1 MIETSHISQIIPS
14 VDPCSGSS
22 PVRTLADCERTG
34 VTSSL
39 YGSIETPASS
49 IATTTGGNL
58 NLLPERAI
66 TSSIGFIFSNAE
78 NYLELDIY
86 NIDLEDQIGTSDAD
100 TVLTKC
106 LDTGLNKWCSL
117 INRNPLTGTF
127 HEGEG
132 KINTPLLNLTKGIVS
147 THYILIHD
155 YLKQHIKQLNYAV
168 LSGPNLAVEIAQK
181 KPAAAVIANKVIE
194 QANSISELFHNS
206 NLRLYPSNDP
216 QGVSIAGAV
225 KNIIAIGAGIIEGLG
240 LGDNAKAALITR
252 GISETSELIK
262 KAGGNYNSAFGLA
275 GIGDMSLTCSGP
287 HSRNMAYGMKIV
299 KNNNEPPKELVE
311 GLNAINATIAL
322 SEKLDLELPIM
333 TSIKK
338 ILNKEA
344 NIDEII
350 KKLLSRP
357 IKNEFI

>member
-1 MIETSHISQIIPS
+1 MSSYSNICFYGGGAWGQALAITLASLGHKSTLIVSDKIRETNINNHISKRFPQTKLSPLIKASIDNNEIVKNCDLIFITTESKRVLNVINQI
-14 VDPCSGSS
+14 
-22 PVRTLADCERTG
+22 A
-34 VTSSL
+34 
-39 YGSIETPASS
+39 
-49 IATTTGGNL
+49 
-58 NLLPERAI
+58 LLSKKNTHVVI
-66 TSSIGFIFSNAE
+66 TSKGFANNKGKTFSEVVQSDFPKLALSI
-78 NYLELDIY
+78 
-86 NIDLEDQIGTSDAD
+86 
-100 TVLTKC
+100 
-106 LDTGLNKWCSL
+106 
-117 INRNPLTGTF
+117 
-127 HEGEG
+127 
-132 KINTPLLNLTKGIVS
+132 
-147 THYILIHD
+147 
-155 YLKQHIKQLNYAV
+155 
-168 LSGPNLAVEIAQK
+168 LSGPTFADEIANSQ
-181 KPAAAVIANKVIE
+181 PAAAVVANKEIE
-194 QANSISELFHNS
+194 KANSICELFHNS

-311 GLNAINATIAL
+311 GLNAIHATIAL
-322 SEKLDLELPIM
+322 SQKLNIELPIM

-338 ILNKEA
+338 ILNREA

-357 IKNEFI
+357 IKNEFN

>member
-1 MIETSHISQIIPS
+1 MLSDKNIHVINTSKGFATNKGETFSE
-14 VDPCSGSS
+14 VVESS
-22 PVRTLADCERTG
+22 FPKMTL
-34 VTSSL
+34 
-39 YGSIETPASS
+39 SI
-49 IATTTGGNL
+49 
-58 NLLPERAI
+58 
-66 TSSIGFIFSNAE
+66 
-78 NYLELDIY
+78 
-86 NIDLEDQIGTSDAD
+86 
-100 TVLTKC
+100 
-106 LDTGLNKWCSL
+106 
-117 INRNPLTGTF
+117 LTGPTF
-127 HEGEG
+127 A
-132 KINTPLLNLTKGIVS
+132 
-147 THYILIHD
+147 D
-155 YLKQHIKQLNYAV
+155 
-168 LSGPNLAVEIAQK
+168 EIANNQ
-181 KPAAAVIANKVIE
+181 PAAAVIANKDIE
-194 QANSISELFHNS
+194 KANSICKLFHNS

-262 KAGGNYNSAFGLA
+262 KAGGIYTSAFGLA

-299 KNNNEPPKELVE
+299 NNNNEPPKELVE
-311 GLNAINATIAL
+311 GLNAIHATIAL
-322 SEKLDLELPIM
+322 SEKLEIELPIM

-338 ILNKEA
+338 ILNREA

>member
-1 MIETSHISQIIPS
+1 MSSYSNICFYGGGAWGQALAITLASLGHKSTLIVSDKIRETDINNHLSKRFPQTKLSPLIKASVDKNQIIQQC
-14 VDPCSGSS
+14 D
-22 PVRTLADCERTG
+22 L
-34 VTSSL
+34 
-39 YGSIETPASS
+39 IF
-49 IATTTGGNL
+49 ITTESKRVLDAINQVAFL
-58 NLLPERAI
+58 SDKNVHVVI
-66 TSSIGFIFSNAE
+66 TSKGFATNKGETFSEVVESDFPNMNLSI
-78 NYLELDIY
+78 
-86 NIDLEDQIGTSDAD
+86 
-100 TVLTKC
+100 
-106 LDTGLNKWCSL
+106 
-117 INRNPLTGTF
+117 LTGPTF
-127 HEGEG
+127 A
-132 KINTPLLNLTKGIVS
+132 
-147 THYILIHD
+147 D
-155 YLKQHIKQLNYAV
+155 
-168 LSGPNLAVEIAQK
+168 EIANNQ
-181 KPAAAVIANKVIE
+181 PAAAVIANKVIE
-194 QANSISELFHNS
+194 QANSICELFHHS

-252 GISETSELIK
+252 GISETSELIE
-262 KAGGNYNSAFGLA
+262 KAGGNYTSAFGLA

-287 HSRNMAYGMKIV
+287 HSRNMAYGMKFV

-344 NIDEII
+344 NIDEIV

-357 IKNEFI
+357 IKNEFN

>member
-1 MIETSHISQIIPS
+1 MN
-14 VDPCSGSS
+14 
-22 PVRTLADCERTG
+22 L
-34 VTSSL
+34 
-39 YGSIETPASS
+39 SI
-49 IATTTGGNL
+49 
-58 NLLPERAI
+58 
-66 TSSIGFIFSNAE
+66 
-78 NYLELDIY
+78 
-86 NIDLEDQIGTSDAD
+86 
-100 TVLTKC
+100 
-106 LDTGLNKWCSL
+106 
-117 INRNPLTGTF
+117 LTGPTF
-127 HEGEG
+127 A
-132 KINTPLLNLTKGIVS
+132 
-147 THYILIHD
+147 D
-155 YLKQHIKQLNYAV
+155 
-168 LSGPNLAVEIAQK
+168 EIANNQ
-181 KPAAAVIANKVIE
+181 PAAAVIANKVIE
-194 QANSISELFHNS
+194 QANSICELFHHS

-225 KNIIAIGAGIIEGLG
+225 KNIIAIGAGIIEGLK

-252 GISETSELIK
+252 GISETSELIE
-262 KAGGNYNSAFGLA
+262 KAGGNYTSAFGLA

>member
-1 MIETSHISQIIPS
+1 MSSYSNICFYGGGAWGQALAITLASLGHKSTLIVSDKIRETDINNHLSKRFPQTKLSPLIKASVDKNQIIQQC
-14 VDPCSGSS
+14 D
-22 PVRTLADCERTG
+22 L
-34 VTSSL
+34 
-39 YGSIETPASS
+39 IF
-49 IATTTGGNL
+49 ITTESKRVLDVINQVA
-58 NLLPERAI
+58 LLSNKNIHVII
-66 TSSIGFIFSNAE
+66 TSKGFATNEGETFSEVVERDFPKMTLSI
-78 NYLELDIY
+78 
-86 NIDLEDQIGTSDAD
+86 
-100 TVLTKC
+100 
-106 LDTGLNKWCSL
+106 
-117 INRNPLTGTF
+117 LTGPTF
-127 HEGEG
+127 A
-132 KINTPLLNLTKGIVS
+132 
-147 THYILIHD
+147 D
-155 YLKQHIKQLNYAV
+155 
-168 LSGPNLAVEIAQK
+168 EIANNQ
-181 KPAAAVIANKVIE
+181 PAAAVIANKDIE
-194 QANSISELFHNS
+194 KANSICNLFHNS

-262 KAGGNYNSAFGLA
+262 KAGGIYTSAFGLA

-299 KNNNEPPKELVE
+299 NNNNEPPKELVE
-311 GLNAINATIAL
+311 GLNAIHATIAL
-322 SEKLDLELPIM
+322 SEKLEIELPIM

-357 IKNEFI
+357 IKNEFN